1 MKKARVVE
9 KRKGLGRGLGALIPQ
24 AGVSVTLTGPAVDQV
39 QSIPGV
45 SYAELPVVVISPN
58 PKQPRATFDEGA
70 HKELVH
76 SIREIGLLQPV
87 VVRPMGSSGYQLVAG
102 ERRLR
107 AAKEA
112 GLSNIPAIVRDK
124 ADDNL
129 LRDAL
134 LENLHRVQLNPLE
147 EAAAY
152 QQLLE
157 DFGGT
162 QEELA
167 NRLGLSRPQVT
178 NTLRLLKLP
187 AGVQRR
193 VAAGVLS
200 AGHAKALLGLSN
212 QALIETLAQRVVSE
226 GLSVRATEEIVGL
239 QSLEPEGDSSNTTTR
254 PCVIKTKDP
263 ALEDVA
269 NSLEDYLDTKVTV
282 TKSQKKGRITIDF
295 ADLADLRRIVNLIR
309 QTG

>member
-1 MKKARVVE
+1 VAE
-9 KRKGLGRGLGALIPQ
+9 KRKGLGRGLGALIPE
-24 AGVSVTLTGPAVDQV
+24 AGISSASAQPTSDEV

-45 SYAELPVVVISPN
+45 SYAELPLVVISPN
-58 PKQPRATFDEGA
+58 PKQPRSTFDESS

-87 VVRPMGSSGYQLVAG
+87 VVRPIGGGSYQLVAG

-107 AAKEA
+107 AAKDA
-112 GLSNIPAIVRDK
+112 GLQNIPAIVRDT

-178 NTLRLLKLP
+178 NTLRLLRLP
-187 AGVQRR
+187 APVQRR
-193 VAAGVLS
+193 VAAGILS

-212 QALIETLAQRVVSE
+212 QALMESLAQRVVSE

-239 QSLEPEGDSSNTTTR
+239 QAGDSDSQQESTTNQ
-254 PCVIKTKDP
+254 PAVIKTKDP

-269 NSLEDYLDTKVTV
+269 SSLEDYLDTKVLV

-295 ADLADLRRIVNLIR
+295 ADLEDLRRIVKLIR
-309 QTG
+309 KN

>member
-1 MKKARVVE
+1 
-9 KRKGLGRGLGALIPQ
+9 
-24 AGVSVTLTGPAVDQV
+24 
-39 QSIPGV
+39 
-45 SYAELPVVVISPN
+45 
-58 PKQPRATFDEGA
+58 
-70 HKELVH
+70 
-76 SIREIGLLQPV
+76 
-87 VVRPMGSSGYQLVAG
+87 
-102 ERRLR
+102 
-107 AAKEA
+107 
-112 GLSNIPAIVRDK
+112 
-124 ADDNL
+124 
-129 LRDAL
+129 
-134 LENLHRVQLNPLE
+134 VQLNPLE

-239 QSLEPEGDSSNTTTR
+239 QSLQPEGDGSNTTTR
-254 PCVIKTKDP
+254 PSVIKTKDP

-295 ADLADLRRIVNLIR
+295 ADLADLRRILNLIR
-309 QTG
+309 KTG

>member
-1 MKKARVVE
+1 MQPTSDE
-9 KRKGLGRGLGALIPQ
+9 
-24 AGVSVTLTGPAVDQV
+24 V

-45 SYAELPVVVISPN
+45 SYAELPLVVISPN
-58 PKQPRATFDEGA
+58 PKQPRSTFDESS

-87 VVRPMGSSGYQLVAG
+87 VVRPIGGGSYQLVAG

-107 AAKEA
+107 AAKDA
-112 GLSNIPAIVRDK
+112 GLQNIPAIVRDT

-187 AGVQRR
+187 APVQRR

-212 QALIETLAQRVVSE
+212 QALMESLAQRIVSE

-239 QSLEPEGDSSNTTTR
+239 QASDSDNQQESTTNQ
-254 PCVIKTKDP
+254 PAVIKTKDP

-269 NSLEDYLDTKVTV
+269 SSLQDYLDTKVLV

-295 ADLADLRRIVNLIR
+295 ADLEDLRRIVKLIR
-309 QTG
+309 KN

>member
-1 MKKARVVE
+1 MAE
-9 KRKGLGRGLGALIPQ
+9 KRKGLGRGLGALIPE
-24 AGVSVTLTGPAVDQV
+24 AGISSASVQSTSDEV

-45 SYAELPVVVISPN
+45 SYAELPLVVISPN
-58 PKQPRATFDEGA
+58 PKQPRSTFDESS

-87 VVRPMGSSGYQLVAG
+87 VVRPIGGGSYQLVAG

-107 AAKEA
+107 AAKDA
-112 GLSNIPAIVRDK
+112 GLQNIPAIVRDT

-187 AGVQRR
+187 APVQRR

-212 QALIETLAQRVVSE
+212 QALMESLAQRVVSE
-226 GLSVRATEEIVGL
+226 GLSVRVTEEIVGL
-239 QSLEPEGDSSNTTTR
+239 QAGDSDSQQESTTNQ
-254 PCVIKTKDP
+254 PAVIKTKDP

-269 NSLEDYLDTKVTV
+269 SSLEDYLDTKVLV

-295 ADLADLRRIVNLIR
+295 ADLEDLRRIVKLIR
-309 QTG
+309 KN

>member
-1 MKKARVVE
+1 VAE
-9 KRKGLGRGLGALIPQ
+9 KRKGLGRGLGALIPE
-24 AGVSVTLTGPAVDQV
+24 AGISSASVQPTSDEV

-45 SYAELPVVVISPN
+45 SYAELPLVVISPN
-58 PKQPRATFDEGA
+58 PKQPRSTFDESS

-87 VVRPMGSSGYQLVAG
+87 VVRPIGGGSYQLVAG

-107 AAKEA
+107 AAKDA
-112 GLSNIPAIVRDK
+112 GLQNIPAIVRDT

-167 NRLGLSRPQVT
+167 NRLGFSRPQVT

-187 AGVQRR
+187 APVQRR

-212 QALIETLAQRVVSE
+212 QALMESLAQRVVSE

-239 QSLEPEGDSSNTTTR
+239 QAGDSDSQQESTTNQ
-254 PCVIKTKDP
+254 PAVIKTKDP

-269 NSLEDYLDTKVTV
+269 SSLEDYLDTKVLV

-295 ADLADLRRIVNLIR
+295 ADLEDLRRIVKLIR
-309 QTG
+309 KN

>member
-1 MKKARVVE
+1 MAE
-9 KRKGLGRGLGALIPQ
+9 KRKGLGRGLGALIPE
-24 AGVSVTLTGPAVDQV
+24 AGISSASVQPTSDEV

-45 SYAELPVVVISPN
+45 SYAELPLVVISPN
-58 PKQPRATFDEGA
+58 PKQPRSTFDESS
-70 HKELVH
+70 HRELVH

-87 VVRPMGSSGYQLVAG
+87 VVRPIGGGSYQLVAG

-107 AAKEA
+107 AAKDA
-112 GLSNIPAIVRDK
+112 GLQNIPAIVRDT

-187 AGVQRR
+187 APVQRR

-212 QALIETLAQRVVSE
+212 QALMESLAQRVVSE

-239 QSLEPEGDSSNTTTR
+239 QAGDSDSQQESTTNQ
-254 PCVIKTKDP
+254 PAVIKTKDP

-269 NSLEDYLDTKVTV
+269 SSLEDYLDTKVLV

-295 ADLADLRRIVNLIR
+295 ADLEDLRRIVKLIR
-309 QTG
+309 KN

>member
-1 MKKARVVE
+1 MAE
-9 KRKGLGRGLGALIPQ
+9 KRKGLGRGLGALIPE
-24 AGVSVTLTGPAVDQV
+24 AGISSASVQPTSDEV

-45 SYAELPVVVISPN
+45 SYAELPLVVISPN
-58 PKQPRATFDEGA
+58 PKQPRSTFDESS

-87 VVRPMGSSGYQLVAG
+87 VVRPIGGGSYQLVAG

-107 AAKEA
+107 AAKDA
-112 GLSNIPAIVRDK
+112 GLQNIPAIVRDT

-187 AGVQRR
+187 APVQRR

-212 QALIETLAQRVVSE
+212 QALMESLAQRVVSE

-239 QSLEPEGDSSNTTTR
+239 QAGDSDNQEESTTNQPT
-254 PCVIKTKDP
+254 VIKTKDP

-269 NSLEDYLDTKVTV
+269 SSLEDYLDTKVLV

-295 ADLADLRRIVNLIR
+295 ADLEDLRRIVNLIR
-309 QTG
+309 KN

>member
-1 MKKARVVE
+1 VAE
-9 KRKGLGRGLGALIPQ
+9 KRKGLGRGLGALIPEAGISSASVQPTSDEVQ
-24 AGVSVTLTGPAVDQV
+24 A
-39 QSIPGV
+39 IPGV
-45 SYAELPVVVISPN
+45 SYAELPLVVISPN
-58 PKQPRATFDEGA
+58 PKQPRSTFDESS

-87 VVRPMGSSGYQLVAG
+87 VVRPIGGGSYQLVAG

-107 AAKEA
+107 AAKDA
-112 GLSNIPAIVRDK
+112 GLQNIPAIVRDT

-187 AGVQRR
+187 APVQRR

-212 QALIETLAQRVVSE
+212 QALMESLAQRVVSE

-239 QSLEPEGDSSNTTTR
+239 QAGDSDNQQESTTNQPT
-254 PCVIKTKDP
+254 VIKTKDP

-269 NSLEDYLDTKVTV
+269 SSLEDYLDTKVLV

-295 ADLADLRRIVNLIR
+295 ADLEDLRRIVKLIR
-309 QTG
+309 KN

>member
-1 MKKARVVE
+1 MAE
-9 KRKGLGRGLGALIPQ
+9 KRKGLGRGLGALIPE
-24 AGVSVTLTGPAVDQV
+24 AGISSASVQPTSDEV

-45 SYAELPVVVISPN
+45 SYAELPLVVISPN
-58 PKQPRATFDEGA
+58 PKQPRSTFDESS

-87 VVRPMGSSGYQLVAG
+87 VVRPIGGGSYQLVAG

-107 AAKEA
+107 AAKDA
-112 GLSNIPAIVRDK
+112 GLQNIPAIVRDT

-187 AGVQRR
+187 APVQRR

-212 QALIETLAQRVVSE
+212 QALMESLAQRVVSE

-239 QSLEPEGDSSNTTTR
+239 QAGDSDSQQESTTNQ
-254 PCVIKTKDP
+254 PAVIKTKDP

-269 NSLEDYLDTKVTV
+269 SSLEDYLDTKVLV

-295 ADLADLRRIVNLIR
+295 ADLEDLRRIVKLIR
-309 QTG
+309 KN

>member
-1 MKKARVVE
+1 VVE

-24 AGVSVTLTGPAVDQV
+24 AGVSVTPTGPAVDQV

-112 GLSNIPAIVRDK
+112 GLSNIPAIVRDT

-254 PCVIKTKDP
+254 PSVIKTKDP

-309 QTG
+309 KSG

>member
-1 MKKARVVE
+1 VAE
-9 KRKGLGRGLGALIPQ
+9 KRKGLGRGLGALIPE
-24 AGVSVTLTGPAVDQV
+24 AGISSASVQPTSDEV

-45 SYAELPVVVISPN
+45 SYAELPLVVISPN
-58 PKQPRATFDEGA
+58 PKQPRSTFDESS
-70 HKELVH
+70 HRELVH

-87 VVRPMGSSGYQLVAG
+87 VVRPIGGGSYQLVAG

-107 AAKEA
+107 AAKDA
-112 GLSNIPAIVRDK
+112 GLQNIPAIVRDT

-187 AGVQRR
+187 APVQRR

-212 QALIETLAQRVVSE
+212 QALMESLAQRVVSE

-239 QSLEPEGDSSNTTTR
+239 QAGDSDSQQESTTNQ
-254 PCVIKTKDP
+254 PAVIKTKDP

-269 NSLEDYLDTKVTV
+269 SSLEDYLDTKVLV

-295 ADLADLRRIVNLIR
+295 ADLEDLRRIVKLIR
-309 QTG
+309 KN

>member
-1 MKKARVVE
+1 VAE
-9 KRKGLGRGLGALIPQ
+9 KRKGLGRGLGALIPE
-24 AGVSVTLTGPAVDQV
+24 AGISSASVQPTSDEV

-45 SYAELPVVVISPN
+45 SYAELPLVVISPN
-58 PKQPRATFDEGA
+58 PKQPRSTFDESS

-87 VVRPMGSSGYQLVAG
+87 VVRPIGGGSYQLVAG

-107 AAKEA
+107 AAKDA
-112 GLSNIPAIVRDK
+112 GLQNIPGIVRDT

-187 AGVQRR
+187 APVQRR

-212 QALIETLAQRVVSE
+212 QALMESLAQRVVSE

-239 QSLEPEGDSSNTTTR
+239 QAGDSDNQEESTTNQPT
-254 PCVIKTKDP
+254 VIKTKDP

-269 NSLEDYLDTKVTV
+269 SSLEDYLDTKVLV

-295 ADLADLRRIVNLIR
+295 ADLEDLRRIVKLIR
-309 QTG
+309 KN

>member
-1 MKKARVVE
+1 MAE
-9 KRKGLGRGLGALIPQ
+9 KRKGLGRGLGALIPEAAISSAPVQPTSDEVQ
-24 AGVSVTLTGPAVDQV
+24 A
-39 QSIPGV
+39 IPGV
-45 SYAELPVVVISPN
+45 SYAELPLVVISPN
-58 PKQPRATFDEGA
+58 PKQPRSTFDESS

-87 VVRPMGSSGYQLVAG
+87 VVRPIGGGSYQLVAG

-107 AAKEA
+107 AAKDA
-112 GLSNIPAIVRDK
+112 GLQNIPAIVRDT

-187 AGVQRR
+187 APVQRR

-212 QALIETLAQRVVSE
+212 QALMESLAQRVVSE

-239 QSLEPEGDSSNTTTR
+239 QAGDSDNQQESTTNQPT
-254 PCVIKTKDP
+254 VIKTKDP

-269 NSLEDYLDTKVTV
+269 SSLEDYLDTKVLV

-295 ADLADLRRIVNLIR
+295 ADLEDLRRIVNLIR
-309 QTG
+309 KN

>member
-1 MKKARVVE
+1 
-9 KRKGLGRGLGALIPQ
+9 
-24 AGVSVTLTGPAVDQV
+24 
-39 QSIPGV
+39 
-45 SYAELPVVVISPN
+45 
-58 PKQPRATFDEGA
+58 
-70 HKELVH
+70 
-76 SIREIGLLQPV
+76 
-87 VVRPMGSSGYQLVAG
+87 
-102 ERRLR
+102 LR

-112 GLSNIPAIVRDK
+112 GLSNIPAIVRDT

-254 PCVIKTKDP
+254 PSVIKTKDP

-309 QTG
+309 KSG

>member
-1 MKKARVVE
+1 MAE
-9 KRKGLGRGLGALIPQ
+9 KRKGLGRGLGALIPE
-24 AGVSVTLTGPAVDQV
+24 AGISSASVQPTSDEV
-39 QSIPGV
+39 QSIPGI
-45 SYAELPVVVISPN
+45 SYAELPLVVILPN
-58 PKQPRATFDEGA
+58 PKQPRSTFDESS

-87 VVRPMGSSGYQLVAG
+87 VVRPIGGGSYQLVAG

-107 AAKEA
+107 AAKDA
-112 GLSNIPAIVRDK
+112 GLQNIPAIVRDT

-187 AGVQRR
+187 APVQRR

-212 QALIETLAQRVVSE
+212 QALMESLAQRVVSE
-226 GLSVRATEEIVGL
+226 GLSVRVTEEIVGL
-239 QSLEPEGDSSNTTTR
+239 QAGDSDSQQESTTNQ
-254 PCVIKTKDP
+254 PAVIKTKDP

-269 NSLEDYLDTKVTV
+269 SSLEDYLDTKVLV

-295 ADLADLRRIVNLIR
+295 ADLEDLRRIVKLIR
-309 QTG
+309 KN

>member
-1 MKKARVVE
+1 VAE
-9 KRKGLGRGLGALIPQ
+9 KRKGLGRGLGALIPE
-24 AGVSVTLTGPAVDQV
+24 AGISSASVQPTSDEV

-45 SYAELPVVVISPN
+45 SYAELFLVVISPN
-58 PKQPRATFDEGA
+58 PKQPRSTFDESS

-87 VVRPMGSSGYQLVAG
+87 VVRPIGGGSYQLVAG

-107 AAKEA
+107 AAKDA
-112 GLSNIPAIVRDK
+112 GLQNIPAIVRDT

-178 NTLRLLKLP
+178 NTLRLLRLP
-187 AGVQRR
+187 APVQRR
-193 VAAGVLS
+193 VAAGILS

-212 QALIETLAQRVVSE
+212 QALMESLAQRVVSE

-239 QSLEPEGDSSNTTTR
+239 QAGDSDSQQESTTNQ
-254 PCVIKTKDP
+254 PAVIKTKDP

-269 NSLEDYLDTKVTV
+269 SSLEDYLDTKVLV

-295 ADLADLRRIVNLIR
+295 ADLEDLRRIVKLIR
-309 QTG
+309 KN

>member
-1 MKKARVVE
+1 MAE

-24 AGVSVTLTGPAVDQV
+24 AGVVGSPTETASDPV
-39 QSIPGV
+39 QSVPGV
-45 SYAELPVVVISPN
+45 TYAELPLVVISPN
-58 PKQPRATFDEGA
+58 PKQPRASFDEGA
-70 HKELVH
+70 HRELVH
-76 SIREIGLLQPV
+76 SIKEIGLLQPV
-87 VVRPMGSSGYQLVAG
+87 VVRTVGGGSYQLVAG

-107 AAKEA
+107 AAKDA
-112 GLSNIPAIVRDK
+112 GLANIPAIVRDTT
-124 ADDNL
+124 DDNL

-167 NRLGLSRPQVT
+167 TRLGLSRPQVT

-187 AGVQRR
+187 ASVQRR

-212 QALIETLAQRVVSE
+212 QQVMESLAQRIVSE
-226 GLSVRATEEIVGL
+226 GLSVRATEEAVGL
-239 QSLEPEGDSSNTTTR
+239 QVTSPTSTGSVASTQVT
-254 PCVIKTKDP
+254 VIKTKDP
-263 ALEDVA
+263 ALEDLA
-269 NSLEDYLDTKVTV
+269 SALEDYLDTKVSV
-282 TKSQKKGRITIDF
+282 TKTQKKGRIVIEF
-295 ADLADLRRIVNLIR
+295 ADLDDLSRISKLIKD
-309 QTG
+309 

>member
-1 MKKARVVE
+1 MAE
-9 KRKGLGRGLGALIPQ
+9 KRKGLGRGLGALIPEAGISSASVQPTSDEVQ
-24 AGVSVTLTGPAVDQV
+24 A
-39 QSIPGV
+39 IPGV
-45 SYAELPVVVISPN
+45 SYAELPLVVISPN
-58 PKQPRATFDEGA
+58 PKQPRSTFDESS

-87 VVRPMGSSGYQLVAG
+87 VVRPIGGGSYQLVAG

-107 AAKEA
+107 AAKDA
-112 GLSNIPAIVRDK
+112 GLQNIPAIVRDT

-187 AGVQRR
+187 APVQRR

-212 QALIETLAQRVVSE
+212 QALMESLAQRVVSE
-226 GLSVRATEEIVGL
+226 GLSVRVTEEIVGL
-239 QSLEPEGDSSNTTTR
+239 QAGDSDSQQESTTNQ
-254 PCVIKTKDP
+254 PAVIKTKDP

-269 NSLEDYLDTKVTV
+269 SSLEDYLDTKVLV

-295 ADLADLRRIVNLIR
+295 ADLEDLRRIVNLIR
-309 QTG
+309 KN

>member
-1 MKKARVVE
+1 MAE
-9 KRKGLGRGLGALIPQ
+9 KRKGLGRGLGALIPEAGISSASVQPTSDEVQ
-24 AGVSVTLTGPAVDQV
+24 A
-39 QSIPGV
+39 IPGV
-45 SYAELPVVVISPN
+45 SYAELPLVVISPN
-58 PKQPRATFDEGA
+58 PKQPRSTFDESS

-87 VVRPMGSSGYQLVAG
+87 VVRPIGGGSYQLVAG

-107 AAKEA
+107 AAKDA
-112 GLSNIPAIVRDK
+112 GLQNIPAIVRDT

-147 EAAAY
+147 DAAAY

-167 NRLGLSRPQVT
+167 NRLGLARPQVT

-187 AGVQRR
+187 APVQRR

-212 QALIETLAQRVVSE
+212 QALMESLAQRVVSE

-239 QSLEPEGDSSNTTTR
+239 QASDSDNQQESTTNQPT
-254 PCVIKTKDP
+254 VIKTKDP

-269 NSLEDYLDTKVTV
+269 SSLEDYLDTKVLV

-295 ADLADLRRIVNLIR
+295 ADLEDLRRIVKLIR
-309 QTG
+309 KN

>member
-1 MKKARVVE
+1 MAE
-9 KRKGLGRGLGALIPQ
+9 KRKGLGRGLGALIPEAGISSGSVRQ
-24 AGVSVTLTGPAVDQV
+24 AKDEV

-45 SYAELPVVVISPN
+45 SYAELPLVVISPN
-58 PKQPRATFDEGA
+58 PKQPRSTFDEGS

-87 VVRPMGSSGYQLVAG
+87 VVRPVGGGSYQLVAG

-107 AAKEA
+107 AAKDA
-112 GLSNIPAIVRDK
+112 GLQNIPAIVRDT

-187 AGVQRR
+187 APVQRR
-193 VAAGVLS
+193 VAAGVIS

-212 QALIETLAQRVVSE
+212 QSLMESLAQRVVAE
-226 GLSVRATEEIVGL
+226 GLSVRATEEIVGF
-239 QSLEPEGDSSNTTTR
+239 QSEGQDGANQSTTSQHT
-254 PCVIKTKDP
+254 VIRTKDP

-269 NSLEDYLDTKVTV
+269 ASLENYLDTKVSV

-295 ADLADLRRIVNLIR
+295 ADLEDLQRITKLINK
-309 QTG
+309 T

>member
-1 MKKARVVE
+1 MAE
-9 KRKGLGRGLGALIPQ
+9 KRKGLGRGLGALIPE
-24 AGVSVTLTGPAVDQV
+24 AGISSASVQPTSDEV

-45 SYAELPVVVISPN
+45 SYAELPLVVISPN
-58 PKQPRATFDEGA
+58 PKQPRSTFDESS

-87 VVRPMGSSGYQLVAG
+87 VVRPIGGGSYQLVAG

-107 AAKEA
+107 AAKDA
-112 GLSNIPAIVRDK
+112 GLQNIPAIVRDT

-167 NRLGLSRPQVT
+167 NRLGFSRPQVT
-178 NTLRLLKLP
+178 NTLRLLRLP
-187 AGVQRR
+187 APVQRR
-193 VAAGVLS
+193 VAAGILS

-212 QALIETLAQRVVSE
+212 QALMESLAQRVVSE

-239 QSLEPEGDSSNTTTR
+239 QAGDSDSQQESTTNQ
-254 PCVIKTKDP
+254 PAVIKTKDP

-269 NSLEDYLDTKVTV
+269 SSLEDYLDTKVLV

-295 ADLADLRRIVNLIR
+295 ADLEDLRRIVKLIR
-309 QTG
+309 KN

>member
-1 MKKARVVE
+1 MAE
-9 KRKGLGRGLGALIPQ
+9 KRKGLGRGLGALIPE
-24 AGVSVTLTGPAVDQV
+24 AGISSASVQPTSDEV

-45 SYAELPVVVISPN
+45 SYAELPLVVISPN
-58 PKQPRATFDEGA
+58 PKQPRSTFDESS

-87 VVRPMGSSGYQLVAG
+87 VVRPIGGGSYQLVAG

-107 AAKEA
+107 AAKDA
-112 GLSNIPAIVRDK
+112 GLQNIPAIVRDT

-187 AGVQRR
+187 APVQRR

-212 QALIETLAQRVVSE
+212 QALMESLAQRVVSE
-226 GLSVRATEEIVGL
+226 GLSVRVTEEIVGL
-239 QSLEPEGDSSNTTTR
+239 QAGDSDSQQESTTNQ
-254 PCVIKTKDP
+254 PAVIKTKDP

-269 NSLEDYLDTKVTV
+269 SSLEDYLDTKVLV

-295 ADLADLRRIVNLIR
+295 ADLEDLRRIVKLIR
-309 QTG
+309 KN

>member
-1 MKKARVVE
+1 VAE
-9 KRKGLGRGLGALIPQ
+9 KRKGLGRGLGALIPE
-24 AGVSVTLTGPAVDQV
+24 AGISSASVQPTSDEV

-45 SYAELPVVVISPN
+45 SYAELPLVVISPN
-58 PKQPRATFDEGA
+58 PKQPRSTFDESS

-87 VVRPMGSSGYQLVAG
+87 VVRPIGGGSYQLVAG

-107 AAKEA
+107 AAKDA
-112 GLSNIPAIVRDK
+112 GLQNIPAIVRDT

-187 AGVQRR
+187 APVQRR

-212 QALIETLAQRVVSE
+212 QALMESLAQRVVSE

-239 QSLEPEGDSSNTTTR
+239 QAGDSDSQQESTTNQ
-254 PCVIKTKDP
+254 PAVIKTKDP

-269 NSLEDYLDTKVTV
+269 SSLEDYLDTKVLV

-295 ADLADLRRIVNLIR
+295 ADLEDLQRIVKLIR
-309 QTG
+309 KN

>member
-1 MKKARVVE
+1 MAE
-9 KRKGLGRGLGALIPQ
+9 KRKGLGRGLGALIPE
-24 AGVSVTLTGPAVDQV
+24 AGISSASVQPTSDEV

-45 SYAELPVVVISPN
+45 SYAELPLVVISPN
-58 PKQPRATFDEGA
+58 PKQPRSTFDESS

-87 VVRPMGSSGYQLVAG
+87 VVRPIGGGSYQLVAG

-107 AAKEA
+107 AAKDA
-112 GLSNIPAIVRDK
+112 GLQNIPAIVRDT

-187 AGVQRR
+187 APVQRR

-212 QALIETLAQRVVSE
+212 QALMESLAQRVVSE

-239 QSLEPEGDSSNTTTR
+239 QAGDSDNQQESTTNQPT
-254 PCVIKTKDP
+254 VIKTKDP

-269 NSLEDYLDTKVTV
+269 SSLEDYLDTKVLV

-295 ADLADLRRIVNLIR
+295 ADLEDLRRIVKLIR
-309 QTG
+309 KN

>member
-1 MKKARVVE
+1 MAE
-9 KRKGLGRGLGALIPQ
+9 KRKGLGRGLGALIPE
-24 AGVSVTLTGPAVDQV
+24 AGISSASAQPTSDEV

-45 SYAELPVVVISPN
+45 SYAELPLVVISPN
-58 PKQPRATFDEGA
+58 PKQPRSTFDESS

-87 VVRPMGSSGYQLVAG
+87 VVRPIGGGSYQLVAG

-107 AAKEA
+107 AAKDA
-112 GLSNIPAIVRDK
+112 GLQNIPAIVRDT

-178 NTLRLLKLP
+178 NTLRLLRLP
-187 AGVQRR
+187 APVQRR
-193 VAAGVLS
+193 VAAGILS

-212 QALIETLAQRVVSE
+212 QALMESLAQRVVSE

-239 QSLEPEGDSSNTTTR
+239 QAGDSDSQQESTTNQ
-254 PCVIKTKDP
+254 PAVIKTKDP

-269 NSLEDYLDTKVTV
+269 SSLEDYLDTKVLV

-295 ADLADLRRIVNLIR
+295 ADLEDLRRIVKLIR
-309 QTG
+309 KN

>member
-1 MKKARVVE
+1 VAE
-9 KRKGLGRGLGALIPQ
+9 KRKGLGRGLGALIPEAGISSASVQPTSDEVQ
-24 AGVSVTLTGPAVDQV
+24 A
-39 QSIPGV
+39 IPGV
-45 SYAELPVVVISPN
+45 SYAELPLVVISPN
-58 PKQPRATFDEGA
+58 PKQPRSTFDESS

-87 VVRPMGSSGYQLVAG
+87 VVRPIGGGSYQLVAG

-107 AAKEA
+107 AAKDA
-112 GLSNIPAIVRDK
+112 GLQNIPAIVRDT

-178 NTLRLLKLP
+178 NTLRLLRLP
-187 AGVQRR
+187 APVQRR

-212 QALIETLAQRVVSE
+212 QALMESLAQRVVSE
-226 GLSVRATEEIVGL
+226 GLSVRVTEEIVGL
-239 QSLEPEGDSSNTTTR
+239 QAGDSDSQQESTTNQ
-254 PCVIKTKDP
+254 PAVIKTKDP

-269 NSLEDYLDTKVTV
+269 SSLEDYLDTKVLV

-295 ADLADLRRIVNLIR
+295 ADLEDLRRIVNLIR
-309 QTG
+309 KN

>member
-1 MKKARVVE
+1 VAE
-9 KRKGLGRGLGALIPQ
+9 KRKGLGRGLGALIPEAGISSASVQPTSDEVQ
-24 AGVSVTLTGPAVDQV
+24 A
-39 QSIPGV
+39 IPGV
-45 SYAELPVVVISPN
+45 SYAELPLVVISPN
-58 PKQPRATFDEGA
+58 PKQPRSTFDESS

-87 VVRPMGSSGYQLVAG
+87 VVRPIGGGSYQLVAG

-107 AAKEA
+107 AAKDA
-112 GLSNIPAIVRDK
+112 GLQNIPAIVRDT

-187 AGVQRR
+187 APVQRR

-212 QALIETLAQRVVSE
+212 QALMESLAQRVVSE

-239 QSLEPEGDSSNTTTR
+239 QAGDSDNQQESTTNQPT
-254 PCVIKTKDP
+254 VIKTKDP

-269 NSLEDYLDTKVTV
+269 SSLEDYLDTKVLV

-295 ADLADLRRIVNLIR
+295 ADLEDLRRIVNLIR
-309 QTG
+309 KN

>member
-1 MKKARVVE
+1 VAE
-9 KRKGLGRGLGALIPQ
+9 KRKGLGRGLGALIPE
-24 AGVSVTLTGPAVDQV
+24 AGISSASVQPTSDEV

-45 SYAELPVVVISPN
+45 SYAELPLVVISPN
-58 PKQPRATFDEGA
+58 PKQPRSTFDESS

-87 VVRPMGSSGYQLVAG
+87 VVRPIGGGSYQLVAG

-107 AAKEA
+107 AAKDA
-112 GLSNIPAIVRDK
+112 GLQNIPAIVRDT

-187 AGVQRR
+187 APVQRR

-212 QALIETLAQRVVSE
+212 QALMESLAQRVVSE

-239 QSLEPEGDSSNTTTR
+239 QAGDSDNQQESTTNQPT
-254 PCVIKTKDP
+254 VIKTKDP

-269 NSLEDYLDTKVTV
+269 SSLEDYLDTKVLV

-295 ADLADLRRIVNLIR
+295 ADLEDLRRIVNLIR
-309 QTG
+309 KN

>member
-1 MKKARVVE
+1 VAE
-9 KRKGLGRGLGALIPQ
+9 KRKGLGRGLGALIPE
-24 AGVSVTLTGPAVDQV
+24 AGISSASVQPTSDEV

-45 SYAELPVVVISPN
+45 SYAELPLVVISPN
-58 PKQPRATFDEGA
+58 PKQPRSTFDESS

-87 VVRPMGSSGYQLVAG
+87 VVRPIGGGSYQLVAG

-107 AAKEA
+107 AAKDA
-112 GLSNIPAIVRDK
+112 GLQNIPAIVRDT

-178 NTLRLLKLP
+178 NTLRLLRLP
-187 AGVQRR
+187 APVQRR
-193 VAAGVLS
+193 VAAGILS

-212 QALIETLAQRVVSE
+212 QALMESLAQRVVSE

-239 QSLEPEGDSSNTTTR
+239 QAGDSDSQQESTTNQ
-254 PCVIKTKDP
+254 PAVIKTKDP

-269 NSLEDYLDTKVTV
+269 SSLEDYLDTKVLV

-295 ADLADLRRIVNLIR
+295 ADLEDLRRIVKLIR
-309 QTG
+309 KN

>member
-1 MKKARVVE
+1 MAE
-9 KRKGLGRGLGALIPQ
+9 KRKGLGRGLGALIPE
-24 AGVSVTLTGPAVDQV
+24 AGISSASVQPTSDEV

-45 SYAELPVVVISPN
+45 SYAELPLVVISPN
-58 PKQPRATFDEGA
+58 PKQPRSTFDESS
-70 HKELVH
+70 HRELVH

-87 VVRPMGSSGYQLVAG
+87 VVRPIGGGSYQLVAG

-107 AAKEA
+107 AAKDA
-112 GLSNIPAIVRDK
+112 GLQNIPAIVRDT

-178 NTLRLLKLP
+178 NTLRLLRLP
-187 AGVQRR
+187 APVQRR

-212 QALIETLAQRVVSE
+212 QALMESLAQRVVSE

-239 QSLEPEGDSSNTTTR
+239 QAGDSDSQQESTTNQ
-254 PCVIKTKDP
+254 PAVIKTKDP

-269 NSLEDYLDTKVTV
+269 SSLEDYLDTKVLV

-295 ADLADLRRIVNLIR
+295 ADLEDLRRIVKLIR
-309 QTG
+309 KN

>member
-1 MKKARVVE
+1 VAE
-9 KRKGLGRGLGALIPQ
+9 KRKGLGRGLGALIPEAGISSASVQPTSDEVQ
-24 AGVSVTLTGPAVDQV
+24 A
-39 QSIPGV
+39 IPGV
-45 SYAELPVVVISPN
+45 SYAELPLVVISPN
-58 PKQPRATFDEGA
+58 PKQPRSTFDESS

-87 VVRPMGSSGYQLVAG
+87 VVRPIGGGSYQLVAG

-107 AAKEA
+107 AAKDA
-112 GLSNIPAIVRDK
+112 GLQNIPAIVRDT

-187 AGVQRR
+187 APVQRR

-212 QALIETLAQRVVSE
+212 QALMESLAQRVVSE

-239 QSLEPEGDSSNTTTR
+239 QAGDSDNQQESTTNQ
-254 PCVIKTKDP
+254 PAVIKTKDP

-269 NSLEDYLDTKVTV
+269 SSLEDYLDTKVLV

-295 ADLADLRRIVNLIR
+295 ADLEDLRRIVKLIR
-309 QTG
+309 KN

>member
-1 MKKARVVE
+1 VAE
-9 KRKGLGRGLGALIPQ
+9 KRKGLGRGLGALIPE
-24 AGVSVTLTGPAVDQV
+24 AGISSASVQPTSDEV

-45 SYAELPVVVISPN
+45 SYAELPLVVISPN
-58 PKQPRATFDEGA
+58 PKQPRSTFDESS

-87 VVRPMGSSGYQLVAG
+87 VVRPIGGGSYQLVAG

-107 AAKEA
+107 AAKDA
-112 GLSNIPAIVRDK
+112 GLQNIPAIVRDT

-187 AGVQRR
+187 APVQRR

-212 QALIETLAQRVVSE
+212 QALMESLAQRVVSE

-239 QSLEPEGDSSNTTTR
+239 QAGDSDSQQESTTNQ
-254 PCVIKTKDP
+254 PAVIKTKDP

-269 NSLEDYLDTKVTV
+269 SSLEDYLDTKVLV

-295 ADLADLRRIVNLIR
+295 ADLEDLRRIVKLIR
-309 QTG
+309 KN

>member
-1 MKKARVVE
+1 MAE
-9 KRKGLGRGLGALIPQ
+9 KRKGLGRGLGALIPE
-24 AGVSVTLTGPAVDQV
+24 AGISSASVQPTSDEV

-45 SYAELPVVVISPN
+45 SYAELPLVVISPN
-58 PKQPRATFDEGA
+58 PKQPRSTFDESS

-87 VVRPMGSSGYQLVAG
+87 VVRPIGGGSYQLVAG

-107 AAKEA
+107 AAKDA
-112 GLSNIPAIVRDK
+112 GLQNIPAIVRDT

-178 NTLRLLKLP
+178 NTLRLLRLP
-187 AGVQRR
+187 APVQRR
-193 VAAGVLS
+193 VAAGILS

-212 QALIETLAQRVVSE
+212 QALMESLAQRVVSE

-239 QSLEPEGDSSNTTTR
+239 QAGDSDSQQESTTNQ
-254 PCVIKTKDP
+254 PAVIKTKDP

-269 NSLEDYLDTKVTV
+269 SSLEDYLDTKVLV

-295 ADLADLRRIVNLIR
+295 ADLEDLRRIVKLIR
-309 QTG
+309 KN